1 MKRLDHDK
9 LGPARY
15 GQRFH
20 EMLKSV
26 EHKVELSEGWK
37 LIAIDECIGGK
48 GRPDYVYVNDAKQ
61 QVLVVDVYT
70 GTKDEIQTASGPES
84 IAHYKKGW
92 LYRTE
97 PLIRDYVLRG
107 YQFNYK
113 VLPRRRDVKPEGLH

>member
-1 MKRLDHDK
+1 MKRLDADK

-26 EHKVELSEGWK
+26 EHKVELAEGWR
-37 LIAIDECIGGK
+37 LIAIDERVGEK
-48 GRPDYVYVNDAKQ
+48 GRPDYVYVNDTKK

-84 IAHYKKGW
+84 ISHNKKGW
-92 LYRTE
+92 LYSTE
-97 PLIRDYVLRG
+97 PLIRDLVLRG
-107 YQFNYK
+107 YNFDYK
-113 VLPRRRDVKPEGLH
+113 VLPRRRDVTASELH